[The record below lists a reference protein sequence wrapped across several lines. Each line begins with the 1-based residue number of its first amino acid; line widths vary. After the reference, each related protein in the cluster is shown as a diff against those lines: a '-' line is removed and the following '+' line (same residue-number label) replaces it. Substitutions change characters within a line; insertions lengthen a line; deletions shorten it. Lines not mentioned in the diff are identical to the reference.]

1 MTASLVNARR
11 RAQERRAEAAAAR
24 ERTAARARSASDDLT
39 TLTVDPAGNIVSVEF
54 AAEVVDSTT
63 ARWAQSLQAM
73 HRRAR
78 QAVRVPFG
86 AAPPLAPPT
95 VRPSGPV
102 TAGKPLAD
110 AQAAT
115 RRATDELV
123 ARFATLPTETE
134 VTGSAR
140 EVWLTIN
147 AAKDLVTARATPA
160 ALQRG
165 PSSLAAA
172 VTDAWADARRQ
183 LLAPIGA
190 GSES

>member
-1 MTASLVNARR
+1 MTASLVKARR
-11 RAQERRAEAAAAR
+11 RAQELRAEAAAAR
-24 ERTAARARSASDDLT
+24 ERVAARAGSASDDLT
-39 TLTVDPAGNIVSVEF
+39 TLTVDPAGNLRHVEF

-63 ARWAQSLQAM
+63 ARWAQSLRTV
-73 HRRAR
+73 HRQAR
-78 QAVRVPFG
+78 QAVREPLG
-86 AAPPLAPPT
+86 APPAPPP

-110 AQAAT
+110 AQAST

-123 ARFATLPTETE
+123 ARFAALPTDAE

-147 AAKDLVTARATPA
+147 ASKDLVSARATPA

-183 LLAPIGA
+183 LLAPIGT
-190 GSES
+190 GSEA